1 MKTIGE
7 FYREKVLS
15 LPKKLRTKREAPY
28 SSLENMKIE
37 RDLFG
42 WKLYYTRVGRKKRR
56 FLECRSREEARYLR
70 VFFDAEMPEVYVPKD
85 DEYLRSILPEL
96 ERLKTRMDEIINSYL
111 ETVLNRKIRER
122 VRSEVFMELTK

>member
-1 MKTIGE
+1 M
-7 FYREKVLS
+7 
-15 LPKKLRTKREAPY
+15 RTKREAPY